1 VRTPFKPCTDNLCD
15 NCKLNRGRPTRTFAV
30 EQEFKQNKK
39 AGSKVSQKSSVKLVS
54 ALELATGK
62 RKRAEGGSGGKVSA
76 HAGCGDDGVDL
87 YEIDDENYG
96 QDDDDE
102 DDREIENR
110 SKLSNTGSNKNA
122 SAGGSGWLQ
131 SKSRNVNASTGVRKT
146 SPMEINIYDDES
158 SGKIDL
164 LIHALL
170 ECSELCHVSLSATY
184 DVCILLALP

>member
-1 VRTPFKPCTDNLCD
+1 
-15 NCKLNRGRPTRTFAV
+15 
-30 EQEFKQNKK
+30 
-39 AGSKVSQKSSVKLVS
+39 LVS

-96 QDDDDE
+96 QDDDDDDD

-110 SKLSNTGSNKNA
+110 SKLSNTGSNKNTSA
-122 SAGGSGWLQ
+122 SGSGWLQ

-164 LIHALL
+164 LIQALL
-170 ECSELCHVSLSATY
+170 GWWWQ
-184 DVCILLALP
+184 